1 MGKQRPDRILPSD
14 AWTLI
19 LAVKQRVRSGRK
31 VCDPLSLH
39 ADPSGPPRVTET
51 KEPDALLS
59 VNNDGTWQA
68 QARISTEVVQLLD
81 LYLPI
86 ALISADRPATVAHL
100 GQSLDGRIATESFD
114 SYYVTGEANIH
125 HLHRMRA
132 LCDAVIVGAG
142 TVEQDD
148 PQLTVRHV
156 PGENPVRVVV
166 DARRRLAGGYRVFTD
181 GAAPTRLVCRADGAA
196 ESGPKGADL
205 LEIETEGPD
214 LPPAAIVAALRG
226 QGLGALFVEGGG
238 VTVSR
243 FLAAGVLDRLQ
254 VAVAPMII
262 GSGRPSFTLPVIDKL
277 SGALRPPCRRFDMG
291 EDVLFD
297 FDLQGQG
304 A

>member
-1 MGKQRPDRILPSD
+1 M
-14 AWTLI
+14 I
-19 LAVKQRVRSGRK
+19 LAVKQRVRSGRN
-31 VCDPLSLH
+31 VDDLLYLH

-51 KEPDALLS
+51 KEPDALLR

-68 QARISTEVVQLLD
+68 GAEFSAEIVQLFD

-86 ALISADRPATVAHL
+86 ALISAERPAAVAHL

-114 SYYVTGEANIH
+114 SYYVTGEANIQ

-148 PQLTVRHV
+148 PQLTVRRV

-166 DARRRLAGGYRVFTD
+166 DARRRLAGRYRVFTD
-181 GAAPTRLVCRADGAA
+181 GAAPTRLVCRAGDTAD
-196 ESGPKGADL
+196 SGPKGADL
-205 LEIETEGPD
+205 LEIEAEGAE
-214 LPPAAIVAALRG
+214 LPPAAILAALHG

-243 FLAAGVLDRLQ
+243 FLAAGVLERLQ

-262 GSGRPSFTLPVIDKL
+262 GSGRPSFTLPAIDKL
-277 SGALRPPCRRFDMG
+277 SGALRPPCRKFDMG

-297 FDLQGQG
+297 FDLRGQS